1 LVPAPRNTTGTPNS
15 RQPHREG
22 MERKQYLAILLT
34 VLMLGSSV
42 AYAVALF

>member
-1 LVPAPRNTTGTPNS
+1 
-15 RQPHREG
+15 
-22 MERKQYLAILLT
+22 MERKQYLAIILT

>member
-1 LVPAPRNTTGTPNS
+1 
-15 RQPHREG
+15 
-22 MERKQYLAILLT
+22 MERKQYLAIVLT